1 MQSPTLADAG
11 QVSLA
16 YETFGSPDDPA
27 LVLVMGVA
35 TQMLGWPDGFCQQ
48 LADGGFHVVR
58 FDNRDIGLSTHLDHL
73 GTPDLMALLGG
84 GPRTAPYLLG
94 DMADDTAH
102 LFDALGLDRVHL
114 VGLSMGGMIAQEV
127 AIRHPQRLISLTS
140 IMSTPSANVGEP
152 TPEAQ
157 AALLAPTP
165 RSEEEAAEL
174 AVSTYRVVGSPG
186 YPLNEEWLRALGAES
201 FRRANDPAGVVRQL
215 AAIIVSPDRRPAL
228 AEVTTP
234 TLVIHGDSD
243 PLIQPAGGEA
253 TAQAIRG
260 ARLVTYPGMGH
271 DLPEALWPEIVAEI
285 VDHALRATKETQ

>member
-1 MQSPTLADAG
+1 MPIA
-11 QVSLA
+11 
-16 YETFGSPDDPA
+16 PA
-27 LVLVMGVA
+27 NGIELFYVDEG
-35 TQMLGWPDGFCQQ
+35 GPDGDPLLLVTGLAAQ
-48 LADGGFHVVR
+48 LTAWPQPLVEDLVGRGFR
-58 FDNRDIGLSTHLDHL
+58 AIRLDNRDAGLSTQMEGRRGDIFEVLAD
-73 GTPDLMALLGG
+73 PS
-84 GPRTAPYLLG
+84 TAPYLLA
-94 DMADDTAH
+94 DMAADCVALLDH
-102 LFDALGLDRVHL
+102 LGIQQVHV

-186 YPLNEEWLRALGAES
+186 YPLDEEWLRALGAES